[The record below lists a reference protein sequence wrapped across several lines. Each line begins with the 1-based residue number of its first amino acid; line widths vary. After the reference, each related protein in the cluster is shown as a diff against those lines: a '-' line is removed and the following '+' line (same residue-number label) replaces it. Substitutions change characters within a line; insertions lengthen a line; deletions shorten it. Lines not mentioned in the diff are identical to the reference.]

1 MSIKKRVHLFV
12 SGRVQGVFY
21 RDFTRRQ
28 AKRFNITGWV
38 RNLFDGRVEIV
49 AEGEEENI
57 KKFIEELKKGPP
69 AARVEN
75 LEIKEEKATLEF
87 DNFEIIY

>member
-1 MSIKKRVHLFV
+1 MKKRYHIFV

-38 RNLFDGRVEIV
+38 KNLWDGRVEVV
-49 AEGEEENI
+49 AEGEEENL
-57 KKFIEELKKGPP
+57 KKFIEELEKGPP

-75 LEIKEEKATLEF
+75 LEIKEEEATLEF
-87 DNFEIIY
+87 DDFEIIY